1 MGHHRQLES
10 RYRALV
16 DRLDAGQVGMPEPED
31 ERAWQGFK
39 EILEICYTPAE
50 AELAARM
57 PLVPTTLR
65 KLAERVGRAESEL
78 QPELERMCDKG
89 LVMDLVHPKSG
100 ELRYFLSPPV
110 VGFFEFS
117 LMRAHDMFPKKR
129 VAEAMDAYM
138 HGDRTF
144 AEEVFGGDTVIGR
157 ALAQEEK
164 IAADERPD
172 VLDFELASAVVRDAR
187 SIAVSLCYCRHKA
200 EHLGHPCDA
209 PQEICLSLN
218 RGADFVLRH
227 GFGRSVEPGEA
238 LEMLHQAKEKGL
250 VQIADNVQ
258 KRPAYVC
265 NCCGCCCAQ
274 LRAINDY
281 GLPAVN
287 PSGFVPRT
295 DDDRCKGCSRCSRAC
310 PVTAIGMV
318 ARRATAKPK
327 NELRPAVDQER
338 CIGCGVCA
346 GACRTGA
353 MEMVRRDTQPFV
365 PESALERITRM
376 SLERGRLAHL
386 LFDASESQGHRLMNR
401 LVGTLAKLEPVERA
415 LASEQ
420 VRSRF
425 VRWVT
430 SKARS
435 SGPTPSGG

>member
-16 DRLDAGQVGMPEPED
+16 GRLDAGQVGMPEPEN
-31 ERAWQGFK
+31 EQAWQGFK
-39 EILEICYTPAE
+39 EILEIFYTPDE
-50 AELAARM
+50 AEIAARM
-57 PLVPTTLR
+57 PLVPTTLH
-65 KLAERVGRAESEL
+65 KLAQRVGAAEGVLEPQL
-78 QPELERMCDKG
+78 QRMCDKG
-89 LVMDLVHPKSG
+89 LVMDLVHPDTG
-100 ELRYFLSPPV
+100 QVRYFLSPPV

-144 AEEVFGGDTVIGR
+144 ADEVFGGDTVIGR
-157 ALAQEEK
+157 TLAQEEK
-164 IAADERPD
+164 ISAEERPD

-200 EHLGHPCDA
+200 EHLGRDCDA
-209 PQEICLSLN
+209 PKEICLSLN

-227 GFGRSVEPGEA
+227 DFGRRAEPSEA

-258 KRPAYVC
+258 KRPAYIC

-281 GLPAVN
+281 DLPAVN
-287 PSGFVPRT
+287 PSGFVPDT
-295 DDDRCKGCSRCSRAC
+295 DDEACKGCSRCSRAC
-310 PVTAIGMV
+310 PVTAISMV

-327 NELRPAVDQER
+327 NELRPRLEEER

-346 GACRTGA
+346 HACRTGA
-353 MEMVRRDTQPFV
+353 MKMVRRKRQPFV
-365 PESALERITRM
+365 PDSAIERITRM
-376 SLERGRLAHL
+376 SLERGRLPHL
-386 LFDASESQGHRLMNR
+386 LFDASESQGHRFMNR
-401 LVGTLAKLEPVERA
+401 LVGALAKLEPVERA

-430 SKARS
+430 GKAKRAGVS
-435 SGPTPSGG
+435 RAVE